1 MIPHD
6 RGLPIRRDHRCAGG
20 LPQTARG
27 APRSSGG
34 PGAGWGRVGVDAVAV
49 LWKVNGQVPA
59 PLFRARRNCLQLP
72 HAHALRALRPLRKK
86 VGLRSA
92 VAVEMRNRSSARRA
106 AAMATVADAAAAA
119 GR

>member
-1 MIPHD
+1 MI
-6 RGLPIRRDHRCAGG
+6 GAYQSDHVLAGCPR
-20 LPQTARG
+20 LRV
-27 APRSSGG
+27 APRDR
-34 PGAGWGRVGVDAVAV
+34 AAVRGRVGVDAVPE

-59 PLFRARRNCLQLP
+59 PQFRARRKCLQLP

-92 VAVEMRNRSSARRA
+92 VAVEMRNRSARSA
-106 AAMATVADAAAAA
+106 AAVAAVADAAAAA